1 MPRLTPGSIPRA
13 VSEREAAAAVAAH
26 LERGRPVSRGGGR
39 EPVLA
44 LTFDDGPDVH
54 SRMLVDALRRAG
66 APATFF
72 AVGERAALHPDVI
85 REQRDVGEVGSHSLD
100 HALLTRLPEPAVR
113 ANLTSAGA
121 LLHDA
126 GAGGRRAAVPSALRG
141 VEPRDRRPPRR
152 ASACSRSSTR
162 STATTGASRTARA
175 CCATWTPGLRPGAIV
190 LLHEV
195 CPHTVQAV
203 PDIVAAARRRGL
215 RLVTVPELLALDP
228 PRSRLM
234 VRAQRWGDHRRMT
247 RARAA
252 HRRDGGWDTRS
263 MAVPPR

>member
-1 MPRLTPGSIPRA
+1 
-13 VSEREAAAAVAAH
+13 
-26 LERGRPVSRGGGR
+26 
-39 EPVLA
+39 
-44 LTFDDGPDVH
+44 
-54 SRMLVDALRRAG
+54 
-66 APATFF
+66 
-72 AVGERAALHPDVI
+72 VGERAALQPDVI
-85 REQRDVGEVGSHSLD
+85 REQSDVGEVGSHSLD

-121 LLHDA
+121 LLSDA
-126 GAGGRRAAVPSALRG
+126 GAGNVRLF
-141 VEPRDRRPPRR
+141 RPPY
-152 ASACSRSSTR
+152 
-162 STATTGASRTARA
+162 GASSRA
-175 CCATWTPGLRPGAIV
+175 VAAAATSLGLLEVLYSVDSDDWREHDSEGVLRNVTPGLRPGAIV

-195 CPHTVQAV
+195 CAHTVQAV
-203 PDIVAAARRRGL
+203 PDIVAAARGRGL

-263 MAVPPR
+263 MAVRSR

>member
-1 MPRLTPGSIPRA
+1 
-13 VSEREAAAAVAAH
+13 VSERRAAAAVAAH

-39 EPVLA
+39 APVLA

-54 SRMLVDALRRAG
+54 GRMLVDLLRRAG

-72 AVGERAALHPDVI
+72 DVGERAALRPDVI
-85 REQRDVGEVGSHSLD
+85 RAQSVVGEVGSHSLD

-113 ANLTSAGA
+113 ANLASASG
-121 LLHDA
+121 LLRDA
-126 GAGGRRAAVPSALRG
+126 GAGTVRLF
-141 VEPRDRRPPRR
+141 RPPY
-152 ASACSRSSTR
+152 
-162 STATTGASRTARA
+162 GASGGAIAAAAASVGLLQVLYSVDSDDWREHDSEGVLRNVL
-175 CCATWTPGLRPGAIV
+175 PGLRPGAIV

-195 CPHTVQAV
+195 CAHTVQAV

-228 PRSRLM
+228 PRSRVM

-252 HRRDGGWDTRS
+252 HARDGGWDTRS
-263 MAVPPR
+263 MAVPQR